1 MTSKKELLIASI
13 LAAVLFITG
22 VVSYAAFPP
31 KALDQPLRIMFKCVA
46 GKVLFDHQI
55 HAADSGYDIAC
66 KDCHH
71 NLEEDETE
79 PEACG
84 ACHEPVSEDEDTPNR
99 ADAFH
104 SQCIGCHKESDA
116 GPMDKDCALC
126 HVM

>member
-13 LAAVLFITG
+13 LAVVLFVIG

-31 KALDQPLRIMFKCVA
+31 KSLDQPLRIMFKCIA
-46 GKVLFDHQI
+46 GKVLFDHKI
-55 HAADSGYDIAC
+55 HTADSGYGFAC
-66 KDCHH
+66 NDCHH

-104 SQCIGCHKESDA
+104 SQCIGCHQENDT
-116 GPMDKDCALC
+116 GPMEKDCALC